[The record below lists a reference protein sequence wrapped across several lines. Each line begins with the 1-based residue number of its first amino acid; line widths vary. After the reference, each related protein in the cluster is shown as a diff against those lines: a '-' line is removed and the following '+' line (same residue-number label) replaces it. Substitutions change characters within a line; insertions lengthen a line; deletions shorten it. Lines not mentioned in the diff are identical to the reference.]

1 MYTSLYQA
9 GIATKVSMSSRDAP
23 FRNIIAVG
31 ADDGRV
37 WLVKQFYYYY
47 YYFVFFFK
55 KKKTTKKLFFFLSSL
70 LQLI

>member
-37 WLVKQFYYYY
+37 WLVKQLILYIFY
-47 YYFVFFFK
+47 VFFK
-55 KKKTTKKLFFFLSSL
+55 KTNYFFLS
-70 LQLI
+70 QACCN